1 MLKLDEQ
8 ASSVNS
14 LILMPRHF
22 NTLNHHHDHMASG
35 SNDNTIRIWNLCT
48 AKCVLTLRGHTSLVK
63 SILLLGSG
71 GGGDGVIGS
80 KCKPWYWNR
89 GCELISSS
97 NDKTIRIWSLNG
109 KNGEGQCLKVLRGH
123 ERSVNCISMLLPH
136 LLVSASSD
144 NTIKVW
150 DLSKG
155 NNCKTENDASKCVC
169 TLNEHEDAVKC
180 IIFY

>member
-1 MLKLDEQ
+1 
-8 ASSVNS
+8 
-14 LILMPRHF
+14 
-22 NTLNHHHDHMASG
+22 MASG
-35 SNDNTIRIWNLCT
+35 SNDNTIKIWNLCT

-63 SILLLGSG
+63 SIILLGNG
-71 GGGDGVIGS
+71 GNNLNRNTIS
-80 KCKPWYWNR
+80 SSSSNSNKSMWYWNR
-89 GCELISSS
+89 GCELMSSS
-97 NDKTIRIWSLNG
+97 NDKTIRIWNLNG
-109 KNGEGQCLKVLRGH
+109 GARGGGGGQCLKILRGH
-123 ERSVNCISMLLPH
+123 ERAVNCMSMLLPH

-155 NNCKTENDASKCVC
+155 NSDKSNNDASKCVC